1 VQKHSTKERREERL
15 SLCNP
20 SQGWL
25 AFNPGWSKAMS
36 IEAGLAIFVVLL
48 ALYGGLGARL
58 SRWSVTMPMVFVV
71 IGVVMGSYGLGLLP
85 IRPGDEA
92 VRVLTELTLAMLLF
106 ADASTLDFDRLR
118 HDASLP
124 LRLLGIGFPLTLA
137 AGALVA
143 FVLFPAQGWGF
154 ALLLAA
160 ILAPTDAALG
170 LPIFINPNVPVRI
183 RRALNVESGLNDGI
197 ATPFVTLFIA
207 LAVAEEG
214 VIPTAGWLPSALTQI
229 ALAVIVGAAVG
240 AAGGKLLDVAHRHE
254 WTYGAPLQF
263 AVLALAL
270 AAYLGSIALG
280 GNGFVAAFIAGI
292 VFGAVT
298 HNRLAESADY
308 TEATGTLLS
317 LFVWT
322 IFGAAFVVPAALLAF
337 DWRVVSYAVLSLT
350 LIRMLPVALALSG
363 LRFRQDTMGVMG
375 WFGPR
380 GLASV
385 IFGLLAVDELTA
397 ASKEAGLLASI
408 VTWTILLSVL
418 AHGFSAQP
426 LAAWYA
432 RRLKNTPATAPELA
446 DVPEIQVRSDVLL
459 SVTGKGV

>member
-1 VQKHSTKERREERL
+1 
-15 SLCNP
+15 
-20 SQGWL
+20 
-25 AFNPGWSKAMS
+25 MS
-36 IEAGLAIFVVLL
+36 IESGLAVFVVLL
-48 ALYGGLGARL
+48 AIYGGIGILLG
-58 SRWSVTMPMVFVV
+58 RWSITMPMVFVI
-71 IGVVMGSYGLGLLP
+71 IGVVLGVYGLNWLP

-92 VRVLTELTLAMLLF
+92 IRVLTEITLALLLF
-106 ADASTLDFDRLR
+106 ADASTIDFSRLR
-118 HDASLP
+118 HDAGMP
-124 LRLLGIGFPLTLA
+124 LRLLGGGLPLTMAL
-137 AGALVA
+137 GALIA
-143 FVLFPAQGWGF
+143 WLFFPTQGLGF

-170 LPIFINPNVPVRI
+170 LPIFINPNVPGRI

-214 VIPTAGWLPSALTQI
+214 ALPTGGWLSGALMQL
-229 ALAVIVGAAVG
+229 ALAVIVGTAVG
-240 AAGGKLLDVAHRHE
+240 VVGGKLLELAHERKL
-254 WTYGAPLQF
+254 TYGAPLQF

-308 TEATGTLLS
+308 TETTGTLLS

-322 IFGAAFVVPAALLAF
+322 IFGAVFVVPAALLAF
-337 DWRVVSYAVLSLT
+337 DWRVVGYAVLSLT
-350 LIRMLPVALALSG
+350 LIRMLPVALSLIG
-363 LRFRQDTMGVMG
+363 LRFRRDTIGVMG

-385 IFGLLAVDELTA
+385 IFGLMAFDALTG
-397 ASKEAGLLASI
+397 SGKEAGLLASI

-418 AHGFSAQP
+418 AHGLSAQP

-432 RRLKNTPATAPELA
+432 RRLKTAPADAPEL
-446 DVPEIQVRSDVLL
+446 VEVQEIQVRRDVLL
-459 SVTGKGV
+459 TASRHTSVEQSGS

>member
-1 VQKHSTKERREERL
+1 
-15 SLCNP
+15 
-20 SQGWL
+20 
-25 AFNPGWSKAMS
+25 MS
-36 IEAGLAIFVVLL
+36 IESGLAVFVILL
-48 ALYGGLGARL
+48 ALYGGIGILLG
-58 SRWSVTMPMVFVV
+58 RWSITMPMVFVI
-71 IGVVMGSYGLGLLP
+71 IGVVIGPYGLGLLP
-85 IRPGDEA
+85 IKPGDEV
-92 VRVLTELTLAMLLF
+92 VRVLTELTLALLLF
-106 ADASTLDFDRLR
+106 ADASTLDFGRLR
-118 HDASLP
+118 HDAGLP
-124 LRLLGIGFPLTLA
+124 LRLLGIGLPLTMAL
-137 AGALVA
+137 GALMA
-143 FVLFPAQGWGF
+143 LLLFPVQGGAF

-214 VIPTAGWLPSALTQI
+214 VVPQTGWLTGALTQI
-229 ALAVIVGAAVG
+229 GLAIFVGVAVS
-240 AAGGKLLDVAHRHE
+240 AVGGKLLDLAHERK
-254 WTYGAPLQF
+254 WTDGAPLQF

-270 AAYLGSIALG
+270 TAYLGSIALG

-308 TEATGTLLS
+308 TETTGTLLS

-322 IFGAAFVVPAALLAF
+322 IFGAVFVVPAALLAF
-337 DWRVVSYAVLSLT
+337 DWRVVGYAVLSLT
-350 LIRMLPVALALSG
+350 LIRMLPVGLSLLG
-363 LRFRQDTMGVMG
+363 LRFRRDTAGVMG

-385 IFGLLAVDELTA
+385 IFGLLAFDELTA
-397 ASKEAGLLASI
+397 ASKEAGLLASV

-418 AHGFSAQP
+418 AHGLSAQP

-432 RRLKNTPATAPELA
+432 RRLKQPPATAPELV

-459 SVTGKGV
+459 SMSKKAG

>member
-1 VQKHSTKERREERL
+1 
-15 SLCNP
+15 
-20 SQGWL
+20 
-25 AFNPGWSKAMS
+25 MS
-36 IEAGLAIFVVLL
+36 IESGLAVFTILL
-48 ALYGGLGARL
+48 VIYGGIGILLG
-58 SRWSVTMPMVFVV
+58 RWSITMPMVFVI
-71 IGVVMGSYGLGLLP
+71 IGVVLGPYGLGWLS
-85 IRPGDEA
+85 IKPGDEA
-92 VRVLTELTLAMLLF
+92 IRALTELTLALLLF
-106 ADASTLDFDRLR
+106 ADASTLDFGSLR
-118 HDASLP
+118 HDAGLP
-124 LRLLGIGFPLTLA
+124 LRLLGIGLPLTLVL
-137 AGALVA
+137 GALVA
-143 FVLFPAQGWGF
+143 FVLFPAQGLGF

-170 LPIFINPNVPVRI
+170 LPIFTNSNVPVRI

-214 VIPTAGWLPSALTQI
+214 VIPTAGWLPNALIQI
-229 ALAVIVGAAVG
+229 MLAVVVGITAGAV
-240 AAGGKLLDVAHRHE
+240 GGKLLELSHQRK

-270 AAYLGSIALG
+270 TAYLGSIALG

-292 VFGAVT
+292 VFGAVSR
-298 HNRLAESADY
+298 NRLAESADY

-322 IFGAAFVVPAALLAF
+322 IFGAAFVAPAALLAF
-337 DWRVVSYAVLSLT
+337 DWRVVGYAVLSLT
-350 LIRMLPVALALSG
+350 LIRMLPVALSLLG
-363 LRFRQDTMGVMG
+363 LRFRRDTVGVMG

-397 ASKEAGLLASI
+397 ASKEAGLLASV

-418 AHGFSAQP
+418 AHGLSAQP
-426 LAAWYA
+426 LARWYA
-432 RRLKNTPATAPELA
+432 RRLKSAPATAPEFV
-446 DVPEIQVRSDVLL
+446 DVPDVQVRTDVLV
-459 SVTGKGV
+459 SAARR

>member
-1 VQKHSTKERREERL
+1 
-15 SLCNP
+15 
-20 SQGWL
+20 
-25 AFNPGWSKAMS
+25 MS
-36 IEAGLAIFVVLL
+36 IESGLAVFAILL
-48 ALYGGLGARL
+48 AVYGGIGILLG
-58 SRWSVTMPMVFVV
+58 RWSITMPMVFVI
-71 IGVVMGSYGLGLLP
+71 IGVVIGPYGLNLLP
-85 IRPGDEA
+85 IKPGDEPI
-92 VRVLTELTLAMLLF
+92 RVLTELTLALLLF
-106 ADASTLDFDRLR
+106 ADASTLDFGRLR
-118 HDASLP
+118 HDAGLP
-124 LRLLGIGFPLTLA
+124 LRLLGIGLPLTMAL
-137 AGALVA
+137 GALVA
-143 FVLFPAQGWGF
+143 LLLFPAQGLGF
-154 ALLLAA
+154 ALLVAA

-170 LPIFINPNVPVRI
+170 LPIFTNPNVPVRI

-214 VIPTAGWLPSALTQI
+214 VFPTAGWLPSALTQI
-229 ALAVIVGAAVG
+229 VLAVVVGTAVG
-240 AAGGKLLDVAHRHE
+240 AVGGKLLEFAHGRK

-270 AAYLGSIALG
+270 TAYLVSIALG

-292 VFGAVT
+292 VFGAST
-298 HNRLAESADY
+298 GNRLAESADY
-308 TEATGTLLS
+308 TETTGTLLS

-337 DWRVVSYAVLSLT
+337 DWRVIAYALLSLT
-350 LIRMLPVALALSG
+350 LIRMLPVALSQ
-363 LRFRQDTMGVMG
+363 FRLHFRRDTVGVMG

-397 ASKEAGLLASI
+397 ASKEAGLLAAI

-418 AHGFSAQP
+418 AHGLSAQP

-432 RRLKNTPATAPELA
+432 RRLKSAPAAAPELV
-446 DVPEIQVRSDVLL
+446 DVPEIQVRTDVLL
-459 SVTGKGV
+459 STARR